1 MYICLTVLIGL
12 LGICIGALIG
22 LGIDSKINHTYILG
36 MNDTSEKFTK
46 NLLDIMKSYFDS
58 MLKTEEKFF
67 TNTMTNLAKAVDDIN
82 KVYEK
87 PIWRKTEEELPP
99 CSGLYY
105 GKIKGNPHGEN
116 AMWKVVYNDNEW
128 SLSGYPD
135 NKVEISEWTEIY

>member
-1 MYICLTVLIGL
+1 MYIYFTVLIGL
-12 LGICIGALIG
+12 MGICMGAIVG
-22 LGIDSKINHTYILG
+22 VMVAEKINHDYFLNMNNNFETYFTNMIKIE
-36 MNDTSEKFTK
+36 EK
-46 NLLDIMKSYFDS
+46 YFDDVTKYIMS
-58 MLKTEEKFF
+58 AI
-67 TNTMTNLAKAVDDIN
+67 NDIN

-105 GKIKGNPHGEN
+105 GKIKCNPHGEN

>member
-1 MYICLTVLIGL
+1 MYIYFTVLIGL
-12 LGICIGALIG
+12 MGICMGAIVG
-22 LGIDSKINHTYILG
+22 VMVAEKINHDYFLNMNNNFETYFTNMIKIE
-36 MNDTSEKFTK
+36 EK
-46 NLLDIMKSYFDS
+46 YFDDVTKYIMS
-58 MLKTEEKFF
+58 AI
-67 TNTMTNLAKAVDDIN
+67 NDIN

-105 GKIKGNPHGEN
+105 GKIKDNPHGEN

>member
-1 MYICLTVLIGL
+1 MYIYFTVLIGL
-12 LGICIGALIG
+12 MGICMGAIVG
-22 LGIDSKINHTYILG
+22 VMVAEKINHDYFLNMNNNFETYFTNMIKIE
-36 MNDTSEKFTK
+36 EK
-46 NLLDIMKSYFDS
+46 YFDDVTKYIMS
-58 MLKTEEKFF
+58 VI
-67 TNTMTNLAKAVDDIN
+67 NDIN

>member
-1 MYICLTVLIGL
+1 MDIYLTVLIGL
-12 LGICIGALIG
+12 LGLCVGTIIG
-22 LGIDSKINHTYILG
+22 LGSSFKINYNYILG
-36 MNDTSEKFTK
+36 MNDITTD
-46 NLLDIMKSYFDS
+46 LV
-58 MLKTEEKFF
+58 KT
-67 TNTMTNLAKAVDDIN
+67 VDDIN

-135 NKVEISEWTEIY
+135 NKVEIGEWTEVY

>member
-1 MYICLTVLIGL
+1 MLE
-12 LGICIGALIG
+12 
-22 LGIDSKINHTYILG
+22 
-36 MNDTSEKFTK
+36 MNDTFEKFTK
-46 NLLDIMKSYFDS
+46 NLLDIIVNYFDN
-58 MLKTEEKFF
+58 MIKHEENYF
-67 TNTMTNLAKAVDDIN
+67 TNTMTDLAKAVDDIN

-105 GKIKGNPHGEN
+105 GKIKDNPHGEN

>member
-1 MYICLTVLIGL
+1 MDFYLTMSIGL

-22 LGIDSKINHTYILG
+22 LGISFKINRDHILE
-36 MNDTSEKFTK
+36 MNDIAKEHLREMINLEKEY
-46 NLLDIMKSYFDS
+46 LDTIATV
-58 MLKTEEKFF
+58 LV
-67 TNTMTNLAKAVDDIN
+67 KAVDNIN

-87 PIWRKTEEELPP
+87 PIWRKTEEELPT

-116 AMWKVVYNDNEW
+116 AMWKVVYKDDEW
-128 SLSGYPD
+128 CLAGYPD

>member
-1 MYICLTVLIGL
+1 MYIYFTVLIGL
-12 LGICIGALIG
+12 IGICMGSIVGVMVEE
-22 LGIDSKINHTYILG
+22 KINHDYFLNMNNNFETYFTNMIKIEEKYFDDVTTYI
-36 MNDTSEKFTK
+36 MSAIN
-46 NLLDIMKSYFDS
+46 
-58 MLKTEEKFF
+58 
-67 TNTMTNLAKAVDDIN
+67 DIN

>member
-1 MYICLTVLIGL
+1 MNICLTVLIGL
-12 LGICIGALIG
+12 MGICIGALIG
-22 LGIDSKINHTYILG
+22 LGISFKINYTYILK
-36 MNDTSEKFTK
+36 MIDLAKE
-46 NLLDIMKSYFDS
+46 YFD
-58 MLKTEEKFF
+58 TI
-67 TNTMTNLAKAVDDIN
+67 TTDLAKAVDDIN

-116 AMWKVVYNDNEW
+116 AMWKVVYDDNEW

>member
-1 MYICLTVLIGL
+1 MYIYFTVLVGL
-12 LGICIGALIG
+12 MGICMGAIVG
-22 LGIDSKINHTYILG
+22 VMVAEKINHDYFLSMNNNFETYFTNMIKIE
-36 MNDTSEKFTK
+36 EK
-46 NLLDIMKSYFDS
+46 YFDDVTKYIMS
-58 MLKTEEKFF
+58 AI
-67 TNTMTNLAKAVDDIN
+67 NDIN

-105 GKIKGNPHGEN
+105 GKMKGNPHGEN

>member
-1 MYICLTVLIGL
+1 MYIYFTVLIGL
-12 LGICIGALIG
+12 MGICMGAIVG
-22 LGIDSKINHTYILG
+22 VMVAEKINHDYFLNMNNNFETYFTNMIKIE
-36 MNDTSEKFTK
+36 EK
-46 NLLDIMKSYFDS
+46 YFDDVTKYIMS
-58 MLKTEEKFF
+58 AI
-67 TNTMTNLAKAVDDIN
+67 NDIN

-135 NKVEISEWTEIY
+135 NKVEISAWTEIY

>member
-1 MYICLTVLIGL
+1 MYIYFTVLIGL
-12 LGICIGALIG
+12 IGICMGAIVG
-22 LGIDSKINHTYILG
+22 VMVAEKINHDYFLNMNNNFKTYFTNMIKIE
-36 MNDTSEKFTK
+36 EK
-46 NLLDIMKSYFDS
+46 YFDDVTKYIMS
-58 MLKTEEKFF
+58 AI
-67 TNTMTNLAKAVDDIN
+67 NDIN

>member
-1 MYICLTVLIGL
+1 MVLIGL
-12 LGICIGALIG
+12 LGLCVGVIIGMVVAE
-22 LGIDSKINHTYILG
+22 KINHDYFLG
-36 MNDTSEKFTK
+36 MNDNFETYFKNIIKIKEEYFNDVTK
-46 NLLDIMKSYFDS
+46 NIMSAI
-58 MLKTEEKFF
+58 
-67 TNTMTNLAKAVDDIN
+67 NDIN

>member
-1 MYICLTVLIGL
+1 MDIYLTVLIGL
-12 LGICIGALIG
+12 MGICMGVIVGVMVAE
-22 LGIDSKINHTYILG
+22 KINHDYFLNMNNNFETYFTNMIKIE
-36 MNDTSEKFTK
+36 EK
-46 NLLDIMKSYFDS
+46 YFDDVTKYIMS
-58 MLKTEEKFF
+58 AI
-67 TNTMTNLAKAVDDIN
+67 NDIN

-135 NKVEISEWTEIY
+135 NKVEISAWTEIY

>member
-1 MYICLTVLIGL
+1 MYIYFTVLIGL
-12 LGICIGALIG
+12 MGICMGAIVG
-22 LGIDSKINHTYILG
+22 VMVAEKINHDYFLNMNNNFKTYFTNMIKIE
-36 MNDTSEKFTK
+36 EK
-46 NLLDIMKSYFDS
+46 YFDDVTKYIMS
-58 MLKTEEKFF
+58 AI
-67 TNTMTNLAKAVDDIN
+67 NDIN

>member
-1 MYICLTVLIGL
+1 MNICLMVLIGL
-12 LGICIGALIG
+12 LGLCVGTIIGMVVAE
-22 LGIDSKINHTYILG
+22 KINHNYFLS
-36 MNDTSEKFTK
+36 MNDNFETHFKNIIKIEETYFDDVTK
-46 NLLDIMKSYFDS
+46 NIMSAI
-58 MLKTEEKFF
+58 
-67 TNTMTNLAKAVDDIN
+67 NDIN

-135 NKVEISEWTEIY
+135 NKVEINEWTEIY

>member
-1 MYICLTVLIGL
+1 MYIYFTVLIGL
-12 LGICIGALIG
+12 MGICMGAIVG
-22 LGIDSKINHTYILG
+22 VMVAEKINHDYFLNMNNNFETYFTNMIKIE
-36 MNDTSEKFTK
+36 EK
-46 NLLDIMKSYFDS
+46 YFDDVTKYIMS
-58 MLKTEEKFF
+58 AI
-67 TNTMTNLAKAVDDIN
+67 NDIN

>member
-1 MYICLTVLIGL
+1 MYIYFTVLIGL
-12 LGICIGALIG
+12 MGICMGSIVGVMVAE
-22 LGIDSKINHTYILG
+22 KINHDYFLNMNNNFETY
-36 MNDTSEKFTK
+36 FTNMIK
-46 NLLDIMKSYFDS
+46 I
-58 MLKTEEKFF
+58 EEKFF
-67 TNTMTNLAKAVDDIN
+67 DDVTKYIMSAINDIN

-105 GKIKGNPHGEN
+105 GKIKDNPHGEN

-135 NKVEISEWTEIY
+135 NKVEISAWTEIY

>member
-1 MYICLTVLIGL
+1 MDIYLTILIGL
-12 LGICIGALIG
+12 LGLCVGAIIG
-22 LGIDSKINHTYILG
+22 LGIDSKINRDYILG
-36 MNDTSEKFTK
+36 MNNITKEYLEKVIDLEK
-46 NLLDIMKSYFDS
+46 GYF
-58 MLKTEEKFF
+58 
-67 TNTMTNLAKAVDDIN
+67 NTITTDLAKAVDDIN

-87 PIWRKTEEELPP
+87 PIWRKIEEELPP

>member
-1 MYICLTVLIGL
+1 
-12 LGICIGALIG
+12 
-22 LGIDSKINHTYILG
+22 
-36 MNDTSEKFTK
+36 MNDASEKFTK
-46 NLLDIMKSYFDS
+46 NLLDIMKNYFD
-58 MLKTEEKFF
+58 
-67 TNTMTNLAKAVDDIN
+67 NTMTGLAKAVDDIN

-87 PIWRKTEEELPP
+87 PIWRKTEEELPQ

>member
-1 MYICLTVLIGL
+1 MDICLTVLIGL
-12 LGICIGALIG
+12 LGLCVGAIIG
-22 LGIDSKINHTYILG
+22 LGIDFKINRDYILG
-36 MNDTSEKFTK
+36 MNDISKEYLEKVID
-46 NLLDIMKSYFDS
+46 LEEGYF
-58 MLKTEEKFF
+58 
-67 TNTMTNLAKAVDDIN
+67 NTIATQLAKAVDDIN

-99 CSGLYY
+99 CSRLYY
-105 GKIKGNPHGEN
+105 GKIKDNPHGEN

>member
-1 MYICLTVLIGL
+1 MDILLTVLIGL
-12 LGICIGALIG
+12 LGLCVGAIIGF
-22 LGIDSKINHTYILG
+22 GIDFKINRTYILE
-36 MNDTSEKFTK
+36 MIDLEKG
-46 NLLDIMKSYFDS
+46 YFD
-58 MLKTEEKFF
+58 TI
-67 TNTMTNLAKAVDDIN
+67 TTDLAKAVDDIN

>member
-1 MYICLTVLIGL
+1 M
-12 LGICIGALIG
+12 
-22 LGIDSKINHTYILG
+22 IDKELRQQYRQAVDDLRIA
-36 MNDTSEKFTK
+36 F
-46 NLLDIMKSYFDS
+46 
-58 MLKTEEKFF
+58 
-67 TNTMTNLAKAVDDIN
+67 TMTGLAKAVDDIN

-87 PIWRKTEEELPP
+87 PIWRKTEEELPQ

>member
-1 MYICLTVLIGL
+1 MYIYFTVLIGL
-12 LGICIGALIG
+12 MGICMGAIVG
-22 LGIDSKINHTYILG
+22 VMVAEKINHDYFLNMNNNFETYFTNMIKIE
-36 MNDTSEKFTK
+36 EK
-46 NLLDIMKSYFDS
+46 YFDDVTKYIMS
-58 MLKTEEKFF
+58 AI
-67 TNTMTNLAKAVDDIN
+67 NDIN

-87 PIWRKTEEELPP
+87 PIWRKTEEELPT